1 MHYIGRRL
9 GPGPSPRSPA
19 VMPWCYARERPNHAT
34 SPPFLLLSSRPGC
47 RSTAAPGAACS
58 SLRSAV
64 PGTWDFWADEPSGS
78 VACLALIGLG
88 RGRETDCDCRMQA
101 VSGDQMIIGF
111 SSRPAFRPQRT
122 RCMHPRRPK
131 KKKNT
136 SSNTNGGR
144 QGPGPCLWSRVAWE
158 YQIDLDS
165 RWRAA
170 GSTTFPAS
178 TLLQSPP
185 SQQPASTLAFF
196 YFFSF
201 F

>member
-1 MHYIGRRL
+1 MVLAHPGTRHCAEGVPGRVSDMHYIGRRL

-122 RCMHPRRPK
+122 GHMHPRPK
-131 KKKNT
+131 KLHPAT
-136 SSNTNGGR
+136 PTAGGR
-144 QGPGPCLWSRVAWE
+144 GPAHVSGPE
-158 YQIDLDS
+158 
-165 RWRAA
+165 WR
-170 GSTTFPAS
+170 GNTRLT
-178 TLLQSPP
+178 
-185 SQQPASTLAFF
+185 
-196 YFFSF
+196 
-201 F
+201 